1 MLSEMQL
8 PTRNELRNI
17 HIGVGFGVFILV
29 IALIFFN
36 DASEGVIAAI
46 GMFAFFSSFVVRHT
60 LDELERCRSRKRP
73 DSSTREATASSSRPS
88 DRARRGPSSAA
99 PRAPRAS

>member
-17 HIGVGFGVFILV
+17 HIGVGFGIFILV

-60 LDELERCRSRKRP
+60 LDELERRRNRKWSGSP
-73 DSSTREATASSSRPS
+73 IREATASSSGRRG
-88 DRARRGPSSAA
+88 RARRDRASAA